1 MMTDRPIDATMH
13 FKFSSLPQDAAGILN
28 HVSQAL
34 TEKGYNPIQQRVGY
48 LVTGEP
54 AYITSHNQA
63 RTLIRSLSRDELL
76 EELVRNYLKEHP
88 SL

>member
-1 MMTDRPIDATMH
+1 MH

-34 TEKGYNPIQQRVGY
+34 TEKGYNPIQQLVGY